1 MIPPVIRGE
10 IGGPGL
16 APVVMVIAVVGA
28 GHVRLPLSKPGQ
40 GVLVVHLL
48 LGGHL
53 DWAVLVHL
61 SESVSSVSQI
71 SGGFKVHFSGKLC
84 MNNCINT
91 KMDSI

>member
-28 GHVRLPLSKPGQ
+28 GHVLLPLSEPGQ

-53 DWAVLVHL
+53 D
-61 SESVSSVSQI
+61 
-71 SGGFKVHFSGKLC
+71 
-84 MNNCINT
+84 
-91 KMDSI
+91 